1 MTQTSRHEMID
12 VARRRAQFSVQ
23 QLWLEYM
30 SFSGLAGLVE
40 VEAYLYGLMALD
52 SYQEDKLAHAVNE
65 RLDDLYRAARV
76 PYSTPTPA
84 ELESEHPL
92 DVIDALLQ
100 EAKRAG
106 DEEPTD

>member
-1 MTQTSRHEMID
+1 MTHSSRHESIEA
-12 VARRRAQFSVQ
+12 ARRRAELSVQ

-40 VEAYLYGLMALD
+40 VEAYLYGLMPLD

-76 PYSTPTPA
+76 PYSTPPAA
-84 ELESEHPL
+84 ELKSEHPL
-92 DVIDALLQ
+92 DVIDELLQ
-100 EAKRAG
+100 KAKRPR
-106 DEEPTD
+106 DEE

>member
-1 MTQTSRHEMID
+1 MTHSSRHESMEA
-12 VARRRAQFSVQ
+12 ARRRADLSVQ

-40 VEAYLYGLMALD
+40 VEAYLYGLMSLD

-76 PYSTPTPA
+76 PYSTPTPDD
-84 ELESEHPL
+84 LESEHPL
-92 DVIDALLQ
+92 DVIDELLQ
-100 EAKRAG
+100 EAVRAD
-106 DEEPTD
+106 DEA